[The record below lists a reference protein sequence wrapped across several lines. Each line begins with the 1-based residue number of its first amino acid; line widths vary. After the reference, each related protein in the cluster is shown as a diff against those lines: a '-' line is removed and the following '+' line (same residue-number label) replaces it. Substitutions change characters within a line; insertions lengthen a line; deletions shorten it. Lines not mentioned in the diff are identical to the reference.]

1 VRDPSA
7 EPSPELSPQLS
18 PQLSPMMLQYRELK
32 RRYPDYVLL
41 FRLGDFYE
49 MFFEDAHEGARLL
62 QITLTSRQ
70 KGEGA
75 IPMAGIPHHAADGYI
90 ARLIRAG
97 RKVAVCEQM
106 EAPAKGKKLVRRE
119 VVRVIT
125 PGTLTDTQYLDGAAN
140 NYLLA
145 VHRQGAGA
153 GRTLGAALVDV
164 STGEFWVGEAAGDG
178 AALLDTAL
186 LRRPAECL
194 VAREGDQDLA
204 NRLAAAGIMVTRGEP
219 SWFALRQARERL
231 AAHFRVH
238 SLDSLGV
245 GDMGAGLQAS
255 GAALAY
261 LRETQG
267 EALGHLARLQRL
279 IPGDAMVLDP
289 TAVATLELFENAQEG
304 SLRGSLLAT
313 LDRTR
318 TPMGARTLRQ
328 WLLRP
333 LLDTGA
339 ISRRQDAVAALCAEP
354 QQRAAVRRQIH
365 GIGDLERLSSRAA
378 LGVAHARDLTGL
390 RAFLGSLPAVRE
402 ALGGLRAPLLAEVG
416 EEIAAL
422 PALHKLL
429 VDALEDEPPLT
440 LKEGGL
446 IRESWSADLGEI
458 KRGAREAREWIAAL
472 EGRERDRTGIPT
484 LRVRFN
490 RVFGYG
496 IEVSNA
502 HVAKV
507 PGEYM
512 RRQTL
517 VGAERYVTVE
527 LKEYE
532 GRVLG
537 AEERMAKLELEL
549 FQEVR
554 AAVAAEASAL
564 LRTARAL
571 GTLDALASLGE
582 IAHERGY
589 VRPQVDDGR
598 ILDIVE
604 GRHPVLESGGER
616 PFTPN
621 DLHLDPNN
629 EQLMILTGPNMSG
642 KSVFMR
648 QAALLVILA
657 QMGGFVPAR
666 SARIGVVDR
675 ILTRVGAQDNLAR
688 GQSTFLVE
696 MVETASILHNTT
708 ARSLV
713 LLDEVGR
720 GTSTFDG
727 LAIAWAVTEEL
738 HDRGRGAKVLF
749 ATHYHELTALA
760 DRLARV
766 RNFHVAVK
774 EWNDEI
780 IFLHKVGPGGTDRSY
795 GIQVARLAGLPKA
808 VIARAREILA
818 DLSQN
823 PGALVPGQ
831 PEPVPQLGLFPHTAD
846 PVLKELG
853 ALDVSSL
860 TPLEA
865 LNLLA
870 EWQRRFKAQP

>member
-1 VRDPSA
+1 
-7 EPSPELSPQLS
+7 
-18 PQLSPMMLQYRELK
+18 
-32 RRYPDYVLL
+32 
-41 FRLGDFYE
+41 
-49 MFFEDAHEGARLL
+49 
-62 QITLTSRQ
+62 
-70 KGEGA
+70 
-75 IPMAGIPHHAADGYI
+75 
-90 ARLIRAG
+90 
-97 RKVAVCEQM
+97 
-106 EAPAKGKKLVRRE
+106 
-119 VVRVIT
+119 
-125 PGTLTDTQYLDGAAN
+125 
-140 NYLLA
+140 
-145 VHRQGAGA
+145 
-153 GRTLGAALVDV
+153 
-164 STGEFWVGEAAGDG
+164 
-178 AALLDTAL
+178 
-186 LRRPAECL
+186 
-194 VAREGDQDLA
+194 
-204 NRLAAAGIMVTRGEP
+204 MVTYGEP

-231 AAHFRVH
+231 AAQFRVH

-245 GDMGAGLQAS
+245 DDMAAGLQAS

-261 LRETQG
+261 LQDTQG

-279 IPGDAMVLDP
+279 APGDSMTLDP
-289 TAVATLELFENAQEG
+289 TAVATLELFENAQG
-304 SLRGSLLAT
+304 GTLRGSLLAT

-333 LLDTGA
+333 LRDTDA

-354 QQRAAVRRQIH
+354 QQRAAVRRQLH

-402 ALGGLRAPLLAEVG
+402 ALAGVSTPLLVDVG

-440 LKEGGL
+440 LREGGL

-472 EGRERDRTGIPT
+472 EGRERERTGIPT

-517 VGAERYVTVE
+517 AGAERYVTVE

-554 AAVAAEASAL
+554 AAVAAEAPAL
-564 LRTARAL
+564 LRTARAV
-571 GTLDALASLGE
+571 GTLDVLASLGE

-589 VRPQVDDGR
+589 VRPQVDDSR
-598 ILDIVE
+598 VLDIVE

-621 DLHLDPNN
+621 DLHLDPDR
-629 EQLMILTGPNMSG
+629 EQVMILTGPNMSG

-657 QMGGFVPAR
+657 QMGSFVPAR

-696 MVETASILHNTT
+696 MVETASILHNATERT
-708 ARSLV
+708 LV

-831 PEPVPQLGLFPHTAD
+831 PEPTPQLGLFSHTAD

-853 ALDVSSL
+853 ALDVGSL

-870 EWQRRFKAQP
+870 EWQRRLKAQP

>member
-1 VRDPSA
+1 MKDPSA
-7 EPSPELSPQLS
+7 DPSPELSAPLS
-18 PQLSPMMLQYRELK
+18 PQLSPMMLQYQELK

-75 IPMAGIPHHAADGYI
+75 IAMAGIPHHAADGYI

-145 VHRQGAGA
+145 VHRAGTGAGL
-153 GRTLGAALVDV
+153 TLGVALVDV

-178 AALLDTAL
+178 AALLDAAL

-194 VAREGDQDLA
+194 VTREGDQDLA
-204 NRLAAAGIMVTRGEP
+204 TRLAAAGIMVTRGEP
-219 SWFALRQARERL
+219 SWFAARQARERL

-238 SLDSLGV
+238 TLDSLGV

-267 EALGHLARLQRL
+267 EALGHLSRLQRL

-289 TAVATLELFENAQEG
+289 TAVATLELFSNAQEG
-304 SLRGSLLAT
+304 NLRGSLLAT

-339 ISRRQDAVAALCAEP
+339 IVRRQDAVAALCSEP
-354 QQRAAVRRQIH
+354 QQRAALLRQIH

-390 RAFLGSLPAVRE
+390 RAFLGRLPAVRE
-402 ALGGLRAPLLAEVG
+402 ALGGLSAPLLAEVG
-416 EEIAAL
+416 NEIAAL
-422 PALHKLL
+422 PDLHKLL

-446 IRESWSADLGEI
+446 IRESWSADLAEI

-472 EGRERDRTGIPT
+472 EGRERERTGIPT

-507 PGEYM
+507 PDEYI

-571 GTLDALASLGE
+571 GTLDALASLGD

-589 VRPQVDDGR
+589 VRPQVDESR
-598 ILDIVE
+598 TIDIEE

-621 DLHLDPNN
+621 DLHLDPDR
-629 EQLMILTGPNMSG
+629 EQVMILTGPNMSG

-696 MVETASILHNTT
+696 MVETASILHNVTERT
-708 ARSLV
+708 LV

-823 PGALVPGQ
+823 PGALVPGR
-831 PEPVPQLGLFPHTAD
+831 PEPTPQLGLFPQTAD

-870 EWQRRFKAQP
+870 EWQRRLKTQP

>member
-1 VRDPSA
+1 
-7 EPSPELSPQLS
+7 
-18 PQLSPMMLQYRELK
+18 MMLQYRELK
-32 RRYPDYVLL
+32 RRYPDYLLL

-49 MFFEDAHEGARLL
+49 MFFEDAQEGARLL

-145 VHRQGAGA
+145 AHSAGTGA
-153 GRTLGAALVDV
+153 GRTLGVALVDV
-164 STGEFWVGEAAGDG
+164 STGEFWTGEAAGDG
-178 AALLDTAL
+178 KALLDSAL

-194 VAREGDQDLA
+194 VSREGDPDVVA
-204 NRLAAAGIMVTRGEP
+204 RLSVGGFVVTRGEP
-219 SWFALRQARERL
+219 SWFALRQAREGL
-231 AAHFRVH
+231 ATHFHVH

-279 IPGDAMVLDP
+279 APGDSMTLDP

-313 LDRTR
+313 LDRTT

-339 ISRRQDAVAALCAEP
+339 IARRQDAVAALVGEP
-354 QQRAAVRRQIH
+354 QQRAAVRRQTH

-390 RAFLGSLPAVRE
+390 RAFLGRLPGVRE
-402 ALGGLRAPLLAEVG
+402 ALGRLQSPLLAEVG

-440 LKEGGL
+440 LRDGGL
-446 IRESWSADLGEI
+446 IRESWSADLAEI

-472 EGRERDRTGIPT
+472 ESRERERTGIPT

-502 HVAKV
+502 HTAKV
-507 PGEYM
+507 PAEYI

-554 AAVAAEASAL
+554 AAVAAESPAL

-589 VRPQVDDGR
+589 VRPQVDGDR
-598 ILDIVE
+598 VLDIVE
-604 GRHPVLESGGER
+604 GRHPVLELGGER

-621 DLHLDPNN
+621 DLHLDPER
-629 EQLMILTGPNMSG
+629 EQVMILTGPNMSG

-657 QMGGFVPAR
+657 QMGAFIPAR

-675 ILTRVGAQDNLAR
+675 ILTRVGAQDNFAR

-696 MVETASILHNTT
+696 MVETASILHNATER
-708 ARSLV
+708 ALV

-780 IFLHKVGPGGTDRSY
+780 IFLHKVGAGGTDRSY

-831 PEPVPQLGLFPHTAD
+831 PDPAPQLGLFAHTAD

-870 EWQRRFKAQP
+870 EWQRRLKAQP